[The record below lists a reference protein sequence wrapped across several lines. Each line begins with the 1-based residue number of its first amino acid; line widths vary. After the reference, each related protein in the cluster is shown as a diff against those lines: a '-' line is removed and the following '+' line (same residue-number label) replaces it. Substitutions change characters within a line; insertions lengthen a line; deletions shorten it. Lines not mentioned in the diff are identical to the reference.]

1 MINNQMFG
9 HPMFRRRSQEF
20 GTKLGSSWR
29 KNNLVLP
36 SLCGSGQGLVWV
48 RLTRQQKHIEK
59 YSVLV
64 VDRGPKER
72 EREIYIYSRCVIWSY
87 YGYKW
92 NTASFGPAIHIGLP
106 LRVSEDLL
114 QKAWKRGGSNLRF
127 PSCPVQ
133 MKVKFSRIRIHRKR
147 KREKHTWTEMH
158 TWTSKPDKSLIMSY
172 QPFPNFP
179 SPAIITISSPHH
191 HQPIPPPSTKLPKI
205 EDRKA
210 TVKNGKHMS
219 SITSARPS
227 IWIWIWSSMS
237 LPQISQQIFCWF
249 PIYSPSAGP
258 CSPAVQ
264 SAHWNPPLHWPW
276 HRPPRRSRWLPQCPG
291 STMKARGSPCLVIFG
306 KP

>member
-1 MINNQMFG
+1 MLNLGRAPLFIFQNKLVGKKCEMINNQMFG

-64 VDRGPKER
+64 VDRGPKEKY
-72 EREIYIYSRCVIWSY
+72 IYIYISDVS

-92 NTASFGPAIHIGLP
+92 NTASLGPAIHIGLP

-158 TWTSKPDKSLIMSY
+158 MDLQTWQESY
-172 QPFPNFP
+172 HVLSTLSEFPFTRHCHNF
-179 SPAIITISSPHH
+179 ITTSSPSTH
-191 HQPIPPPSTKLPKI
+191 PPS
-205 EDRKA
+205 
-210 TVKNGKHMS
+210 
-219 SITSARPS
+219 
-227 IWIWIWSSMS
+227 
-237 LPQISQQIFCWF
+237 
-249 PIYSPSAGP
+249 
-258 CSPAVQ
+258 
-264 SAHWNPPLHWPW
+264 LHQTPNNWRQESNCKEW
-276 HRPPRRSRWLPQCPG
+276 
-291 STMKARGSPCLVIFG
+291 
-306 KP
+306 